1 MKIDNE
7 CVVSVFP
14 RWKHVVCFYYG
25 FSSDPYDFFSWLCL
39 TILVSRNAIGMYSL
53 IGRGEDDLRL
63 GCKAQLLAF
72 LVLFLYIFLNYMC
85 HLISF
90 VGLVLAIVR
99 GVAPVSTIELARK
112 EKKVL
117 ACMCRFRSS
126 SVVLSLDLILE
137 LRHS

>member
-1 MKIDNE
+1 MIFFLALFDHLSITQCNRN
-7 CVVSVFP
+7 VF
-14 RWKHVVCFYYG
+14 
-25 FSSDPYDFFSWLCL
+25 
-39 TILVSRNAIGMYSL
+39 L

-63 GCKAQLLAF
+63 GCKAHTF
-72 LVLFLYIFLNYMC
+72 FLNYMC

-117 ACMCRFRSS
+117 VCMCRFRSS
-126 SVVLSLDLILE
+126 SVVL
-137 LRHS
+137 

>member
-1 MKIDNE
+1 MI
-7 CVVSVFP
+7 
-14 RWKHVVCFYYG
+14 
-25 FSSDPYDFFSWLCL
+25 FF
-39 TILVSRNAIGMYSL
+39 GMCSL

-99 GVAPVSTIELARK
+99 GVAPMSTIELARK

-117 ACMCRFRSS
+117 VCMCRFRSS
-126 SVVLSLDLILE
+126 SVVLSLDLIPE